1 MFVVTPAAMAEI
13 HTKLATGPAID
24 PDPVEVSN
32 SGWSRIMIAWREL
45 PGRVA
50 AMIAIVGGVLWL
62 LVSPTA
68 PAATA
73 HAAELL
79 RQATAPAAVS
89 AGTPVDHPLPVKP
102 GKPRRNLPPGFAAL
116 TAEYRR
122 AHADRPVGGPA

>member
-62 LVSPTA
+62 LVRPTA

-79 RQATAPAAVS
+79 RQATAPAAAS
-89 AGTPVDHPLPVKP
+89 PPPP
-102 GKPRRNLPPGFAAL
+102 PSPPPPG
-116 TAEYRR
+116 
-122 AHADRPVGGPA
+122 RPPGSGGGPASPAATCPPGSPRWPRSAGGPTP